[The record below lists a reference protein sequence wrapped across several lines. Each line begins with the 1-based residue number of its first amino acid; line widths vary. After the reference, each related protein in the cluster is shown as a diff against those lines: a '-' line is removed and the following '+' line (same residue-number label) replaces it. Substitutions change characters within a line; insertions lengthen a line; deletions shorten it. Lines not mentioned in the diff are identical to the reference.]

1 MAGYTR
7 QSLAQILNGEIVS
20 APPLNAEFN
29 QILSAFNN
37 STGHKHDGTAAEGP
51 PIDRIADLD
60 QNNLIF
66 VDTSA
71 NQINFYVESSAASVG
86 QISIQDGAIVPFTD
100 NDIDLGSSSFEF
112 KDLYIDGTA
121 NIDTLATSLIVA
133 EAGTAG
139 APSITTTG
147 DVDNG
152 LYFNAANQ
160 MSYTSGGVAQV
171 TFKDGSIVPVTDNDI
186 DLGASGAEFK
196 DLYIDGTANIDS
208 LVADT
213 VDINGG
219 TIDNTVI
226 GATTPAAATFTNLT
240 VSTGSTINF
249 SGATVSNGG
258 TFTTVNISG
267 GSITGITDLAIAD
280 GGTGASTASAAR
292 TNLGVALGTN
302 VQAYD
307 AGLQSIS
314 GLTTTADQMIYT
326 TSSDTYAT
334 ASLTS
339 AGRALLDDAD
349 ASAQRT
355 TLGLGTLATQN
366 ANSVAITG
374 GTISG
379 ISNLSDPG
387 TSLQYTFSTTTTDSD
402 PGSGLVRL
410 NNATQ
415 NAATEI
421 YIDDEDSDGTDVS
434 GVIGLLSGGN
444 NPSSVLGY
452 VTIRKEFAPEN
463 FITMKITTLTSAS
476 GYTKLVGT
484 VEASSGA
491 TPFSDTDNLYFSI
504 DVSGDKGDPGDL
516 SGPASSTDNAVIR
529 WDGTSGKTAQNS
541 SVTID
546 DSGNVT
552 TAGRIHS
559 TTTGFR
565 FPDNTDQTTAG
576 VIGPAS
582 STDNAVVRW
591 DGTSGGLIQDSSVV
605 IDDSGNVGIGTSS
618 PSSKLQVNGEIVT
631 NSGLPSGD
639 ISAPA
644 ASFFYDTSNDYATIT
659 SLHNAVA
666 WKPFAIRS
674 AGMIFRTSS
683 DTEAMRIDSSGN
695 VGIGTSSPGSILE
708 LASTGPVLTLN
719 DTNGV
724 VGGSQTSRISFE
736 ASGTETG
743 TIGIASGAGFMAV
756 NNKSGSLALLADS
769 NNTST
774 SSTMTFSV
782 DGTEAARINSSGN
795 VGIGT
800 TSPAYPLDVA
810 GIIRSSSTFPSL
822 YLNETDQA
830 VDEKL
835 WRISSAGKQFSIQT
849 ANDAVSAARSSYS
862 ISRGTGTAI
871 GDHVWVSGTTEA
883 MRLTSSGN
891 VGIGTTSP
899 DFPLDV
905 AGRIGILEGTNGIA
919 FHDGS
924 GSVSGAVRADSGDNL
939 IFATGSSDTERMRI
953 NSSGNVGIG
962 GTPAEKLDVIA
973 PDNSSII
980 MARVTRS
987 SKDYGIA
994 LENNGSTG
1002 DSTINAFGSGA
1013 ELIFETASTE
1023 QARFDANGLRI
1034 GTTAEVVTATG
1045 GELVSLQGTATK
1057 SPLGVKSSDVTSIHS
1072 WNTGSSAAT
1081 RYHFIGWNPAGSQ
1094 EFHLRRETDGSIR
1107 LASLVAG
1114 LQLDGN
1120 SNGISFKDSVT
1131 FEDNV
1136 VSRPILKDYAE
1147 TTVIANTG
1155 TTYTIDLENGNVFNL
1170 TLTGNCTYTFSNPPA
1185 SGSAGAFTLIQNQ
1198 DGTGSRTVTW
1208 PASVEW
1214 AGGSAPTITSTAS
1227 STDVFTFIT
1236 TDGGTT
1242 WYGFTGGQDFS

>member
-29 QILSAFNN
+29 QILAAFNN

-121 NIDTLATSLIVA
+121 NID
-133 EAGTAG
+133 
-139 APSITTTG
+139 
-147 DVDNG
+147 
-152 LYFNAANQ
+152 
-160 MSYTSGGVAQV
+160 
-171 TFKDGSIVPVTDNDI
+171 
-186 DLGASGAEFK
+186 
-196 DLYIDGTANIDS
+196 S

-213 VDINGG
+213 ADINAG

-226 GATTPAAATFTNLT
+226 GATTPAAGTFTNLT
-240 VSTGSTINF
+240 VSTGSTIDF
-249 SGATVSNGG
+249 TGATVSNGG

-280 GGTGASTASAAR
+280 GGTGASTASVAR
-292 TNLGVALGTN
+292 TNLGLAIGTN

-334 ASLTS
+334 TSLTS
-339 AGRALLDDAD
+339 AGRALLDDAN

-387 TSLQYTFSTTTTDSD
+387 SSLQYTFSTTTTDSD

-421 YIDDEDSDGTDVS
+421 YIDDEDSDGTNVS
-434 GVIGLLSGGN
+434 GVIALLSGGN

-463 FITMKITTLTSAS
+463 FITMKITTITSAT

-516 SGPASSTDNAVIR
+516 SGPGSSTDNAVVR
-529 WDGTSGKTAQNS
+529 WDGTSGTTTQNS

-576 VIGPAS
+576 VIGPGS
-582 STDNAVVRW
+582 STDESLVRW
-591 DGTSGGLIQDSSVV
+591 NGINGSLVQSSGWILSDADALTAGGTLDMDGNALTVDAVTLSGVV
-605 IDDSGNVGIGTSS
+605 SGN
-618 PSSKLQVNGEIVT
+618 
-631 NSGLPSGD
+631 
-639 ISAPA
+639 
-644 ASFFYDTSNDYATIT
+644 
-659 SLHNAVA
+659 
-666 WKPFAIRS
+666 
-674 AGMIFRTSS
+674 
-683 DTEAMRIDSSGN
+683 
-695 VGIGTSSPGSILE
+695 
-708 LASTGPVLTLN
+708 
-719 DTNGV
+719 
-724 VGGSQTSRISFE
+724 
-736 ASGTETG
+736 
-743 TIGIASGAGFMAV
+743 
-756 NNKSGSLALLADS
+756 
-769 NNTST
+769 
-774 SSTMTFSV
+774 
-782 DGTEAARINSSGN
+782 
-795 VGIGT
+795 
-800 TSPAYPLDVA
+800 
-810 GIIRSSSTFPSL
+810 
-822 YLNETDQA
+822 DQ
-830 VDEKL
+830 EM
-835 WRISSAGKQFSIQT
+835 
-849 ANDAVSAARSSYS
+849 N
-862 ISRGTGTAI
+862 
-871 GDHVWVSGTTEA
+871 
-883 MRLTSSGN
+883 
-891 VGIGTTSP
+891 
-899 DFPLDV
+899 
-905 AGRIGILEGTNGIA
+905 
-919 FHDGS
+919 
-924 GSVSGAVRADSGDNL
+924 
-939 IFATGSSDTERMRI
+939 
-953 NSSGNVGIG
+953 
-962 GTPAEKLDVIA
+962 
-973 PDNSSII
+973 
-980 MARVTRS
+980 RV
-987 SKDYGIA
+987 K
-994 LENNGSTG
+994 
-1002 DSTINAFGSGA
+1002 
-1013 ELIFETASTE
+1013 
-1023 QARFDANGLRI
+1023 
-1034 GTTAEVVTATG
+1034 
-1045 GELVSLQGTATK
+1045 
-1057 SPLGVKSSDVTSIHS
+1057 
-1072 WNTGSSAAT
+1072 
-1081 RYHFIGWNPAGSQ
+1081 
-1094 EFHLRRETDGSIR
+1094 
-1107 LASLVAG
+1107 
-1114 LQLDGN
+1114 
-1120 SNGISFKDSVT
+1120 
-1131 FEDNV
+1131 
-1136 VSRPILKDYAE
+1136 LKDYSE
-1147 TTVIANTG
+1147 TAVVANTG

-1198 DGTGSRTVTW
+1198 DGAGSRTVTW

>member
-37 STGHKHDGTAAEGP
+37 STGHKHDGTTAEGP

-121 NIDTLATSLIVA
+121 NIDTLATSLIVV

-213 VDINGG
+213 ADINAG

-226 GATTPAAATFTNLT
+226 GATTPAAGTFTNLT
-240 VSTGSTINF
+240 VSTGSTIDF
-249 SGATVSNGG
+249 TGATVSNGG
-258 TFTTVNISG
+258 TFTTVTISG

-292 TNLGVALGTN
+292 TNLGVAIGTN

-334 ASLTS
+334 TSLTS

-355 TLGLGTLATQN
+355 TLGLGTIATQN
-366 ANSVAITG
+366 ANNVTITG

-402 PGSGLVRL
+402 PGSGNVRL

-421 YIDDEDSDGTDVS
+421 YIDDEDSDGTNVS
-434 GVIGLLSGGN
+434 GVIALLAGGN

-484 VEASSGA
+484 VEASSSA

-504 DVSGDKGDPGDL
+504 DVSGDKGDPGAGDL
-516 SGPASSTDNAVIR
+516 SGPGSSTDNALVR
-529 WDGTSGKTAQNS
+529 FDGAGGSAVQNS
-541 SVTID
+541 GWILSDADALTAGGD
-546 DSGNVT
+546 LDMSGNTLTTDLVT
-552 TAGRIHS
+552 
-559 TTTGFR
+559 FR
-565 FPDNTDQTTAG
+565 GGAQSKALYLGD
-576 VIGPAS
+576 V
-582 STDNAVVRW
+582 
-591 DGTSGGLIQDSSVV
+591 SGDVV
-605 IDDSGNVGIGTSS
+605 IEADD
-618 PSSKLQVNGEIVT
+618 
-631 NSGLPSGD
+631 
-639 ISAPA
+639 
-644 ASFFYDTSNDYATIT
+644 
-659 SLHNAVA
+659 
-666 WKPFAIRS
+666 
-674 AGMIFRTSS
+674 
-683 DTEAMRIDSSGN
+683 
-695 VGIGTSSPGSILE
+695 
-708 LASTGPVLTLN
+708 
-719 DTNGV
+719 
-724 VGGSQTSRISFE
+724 
-736 ASGTETG
+736 
-743 TIGIASGAGFMAV
+743 
-756 NNKSGSLALLADS
+756 
-769 NNTST
+769 
-774 SSTMTFSV
+774 
-782 DGTEAARINSSGN
+782 
-795 VGIGT
+795 
-800 TSPAYPLDVA
+800 PLD
-810 GIIRSSSTFPSL
+810 I
-822 YLNETDQA
+822 Y
-830 VDEKL
+830 
-835 WRISSAGKQFSIQT
+835 
-849 ANDAVSAARSSYS
+849 
-862 ISRGTGTAI
+862 
-871 GDHVWVSGTTEA
+871 
-883 MRLTSSGN
+883 
-891 VGIGTTSP
+891 
-899 DFPLDV
+899 
-905 AGRIGILEGTNGIA
+905 
-919 FHDGS
+919 
-924 GSVSGAVRADSGDNL
+924 
-939 IFATGSSDTERMRI
+939 
-953 NSSGNVGIG
+953 
-962 GTPAEKLDVIA
+962 
-973 PDNSSII
+973 
-980 MARVTRS
+980 
-987 SKDYGIA
+987 
-994 LENNGSTG
+994 
-1002 DSTINAFGSGA
+1002 
-1013 ELIFETASTE
+1013 
-1023 QARFDANGLRI
+1023 
-1034 GTTAEVVTATG
+1034 
-1045 GELVSLQGTATK
+1045 
-1057 SPLGVKSSDVTSIHS
+1057 
-1072 WNTGSSAAT
+1072 
-1081 RYHFIGWNPAGSQ
+1081 
-1094 EFHLRRETDGSIR
+1094 
-1107 LASLVAG
+1107 
-1114 LQLDGN
+1114 
-1120 SNGISFKDSVT
+1120 
-1131 FEDNV
+1131 
-1136 VSRPILKDYAE
+1136 
-1147 TTVIANTG
+1147 
-1155 TTYTIDLENGNVFNL
+1155 L
-1170 TLTGNCTYTFSNPPA
+1170 TLTGDTVLKMAGGTLLDYGHQHLLHVVMGGSGGYTLDVEAVNMLLATSTLATQAVTVTATAHTLSFYGTGTITL
-1185 SGSAGAFTLIQNQ
+1185 SGAATDGPLVGTGVSDRVTLTFTPSAGTLTLTVAGSVTSAQLELGSTATGYAAVVADPAAVVQ
-1198 DGTGSRTVTW
+1198 GTAIDWASFSADPDLQYDLGI
-1208 PASVEW
+1208 SVEPN
-1214 AGGSAPTITSTAS
+1214 GRI
-1227 STDVFTFIT
+1227 VI
-1236 TDGGTT
+1236 
-1242 WYGFTGGQDFS
+1242 QDHTVETL

>member
-29 QILSAFNN
+29 QILAAFNN

-51 PIDRIADLD
+51 PIDRIADSD

-121 NIDTLATSLIVA
+121 NIDTLAASLIVV
-133 EAGTAG
+133 EAGTAS
-139 APSITTTG
+139 AASITTTG
-147 DVDNG
+147 DTDNG

-186 DLGASGAEFK
+186 DLGAVGAEFK

-213 VDINGG
+213 ADINAG
-219 TIDNTVI
+219 TIDNTII
-226 GATTPAAATFTNLT
+226 GATTPAAATVTNLT

-258 TFTTVNISG
+258 TFTTVTISG

-292 TNLGVALGTN
+292 TNLGVAIGTN

-355 TLGLGTLATQN
+355 TLGLGTIATQN
-366 ANSVAITG
+366 ANNVTITG

-421 YIDDEDSDGTDVS
+421 YIDDEDNDGTNVS
-434 GVIGLLSGGN
+434 GVIALLAGGN

-516 SGPASSTDNAVIR
+516 SGPGSSTDNAVVR
-529 WDGTSGKTAQNS
+529 WDGTSGATTQNS

-582 STDNAVVRW
+582 STDNALVRF
-591 DGTSGGLIQDSSVV
+591 DGAGGSTVQ
-605 IDDSGNVGIGTSS
+605 
-618 PSSKLQVNGEIVT
+618 
-631 NSGLPSGD
+631 NSGWILSD
-639 ISAPA
+639 A
-644 ASFFYDTSNDYATIT
+644 
-659 SLHNAVA
+659 NALTA
-666 WKPFAIRS
+666 GGEFAVE
-674 AGMIFRTSS
+674 
-683 DTEAMRIDSSGN
+683 D
-695 VGIGTSSPGSILE
+695 LE
-708 LASTGPVLTLN
+708 
-719 DTNGV
+719 
-724 VGGSQTSRISFE
+724 
-736 ASGTETG
+736 
-743 TIGIASGAGFMAV
+743 
-756 NNKSGSLALLADS
+756 
-769 NNTST
+769 
-774 SSTMTFSV
+774 
-782 DGTEAARINSSGN
+782 
-795 VGIGT
+795 
-800 TSPAYPLDVA
+800 
-810 GIIRSSSTFPSL
+810 
-822 YLNETDQA
+822 
-830 VDEKL
+830 
-835 WRISSAGKQFSIQT
+835 
-849 ANDAVSAARSSYS
+849 
-862 ISRGTGTAI
+862 
-871 GDHVWVSGTTEA
+871 
-883 MRLTSSGN
+883 
-891 VGIGTTSP
+891 
-899 DFPLDV
+899 
-905 AGRIGILEGTNGIA
+905 
-919 FHDGS
+919 
-924 GSVSGAVRADSGDNL
+924 
-939 IFATGSSDTERMRI
+939 
-953 NSSGNVGIG
+953 
-962 GTPAEKLDVIA
+962 
-973 PDNSSII
+973 
-980 MARVTRS
+980 VTRP
-987 SKDYGIA
+987 K
-994 LENNGSTG
+994 
-1002 DSTINAFGSGA
+1002 
-1013 ELIFETASTE
+1013 
-1023 QARFDANGLRI
+1023 
-1034 GTTAEVVTATG
+1034 
-1045 GELVSLQGTATK
+1045 
-1057 SPLGVKSSDVTSIHS
+1057 
-1072 WNTGSSAAT
+1072 
-1081 RYHFIGWNPAGSQ
+1081 
-1094 EFHLRRETDGSIR
+1094 
-1107 LASLVAG
+1107 
-1114 LQLDGN
+1114 
-1120 SNGISFKDSVT
+1120 
-1131 FEDNV
+1131 
-1136 VSRPILKDYAE
+1136 LKDYSE

-1155 TTYTIDLENGNVFNL
+1155 ATYTIDLENGNVFNL
-1170 TLTGNCTYTFSNPPA
+1170 TLTGDCTYTFSNPPA

>member
-121 NIDTLATSLIVA
+121 NID
-133 EAGTAG
+133 
-139 APSITTTG
+139 
-147 DVDNG
+147 
-152 LYFNAANQ
+152 
-160 MSYTSGGVAQV
+160 
-171 TFKDGSIVPVTDNDI
+171 
-186 DLGASGAEFK
+186 
-196 DLYIDGTANIDS
+196 S

-213 VDINGG
+213 ADINAG
-219 TIDNTVI
+219 TIDNTII

-258 TFTTVNISG
+258 TFTTVTISG

-292 TNLGVALGTN
+292 TNLGVAIGTN

-339 AGRALLDDAD
+339 AGRALLDDAS

-355 TLGLGTLATQN
+355 TLGLGTLATQD

-379 ISNLSDPG
+379 ISNISDPG
-387 TSLQYTFSTTTTDSD
+387 TSLPYTFSTTTTDSD
-402 PGSGLVRL
+402 PGSGIVRF

-421 YIDDEDSDGTDVS
+421 YIDDEDNSGANVS
-434 GVIGLLSGGN
+434 GVIALLAGGN

-516 SGPASSTDNAVIR
+516 SGP
-529 WDGTSGKTAQNS
+529 G
-541 SVTID
+541 
-546 DSGNVT
+546 
-552 TAGRIHS
+552 
-559 TTTGFR
+559 
-565 FPDNTDQTTAG
+565 
-576 VIGPAS
+576 S

-591 DGTSGGLIQDSSVV
+591 DGTSGSLVQSSGWILSDADALTAGGTLDMDGNALTVDEVTLSGVV
-605 IDDSGNVGIGTSS
+605 SGN
-618 PSSKLQVNGEIVT
+618 
-631 NSGLPSGD
+631 
-639 ISAPA
+639 
-644 ASFFYDTSNDYATIT
+644 
-659 SLHNAVA
+659 
-666 WKPFAIRS
+666 
-674 AGMIFRTSS
+674 
-683 DTEAMRIDSSGN
+683 
-695 VGIGTSSPGSILE
+695 
-708 LASTGPVLTLN
+708 
-719 DTNGV
+719 
-724 VGGSQTSRISFE
+724 
-736 ASGTETG
+736 
-743 TIGIASGAGFMAV
+743 
-756 NNKSGSLALLADS
+756 
-769 NNTST
+769 
-774 SSTMTFSV
+774 
-782 DGTEAARINSSGN
+782 
-795 VGIGT
+795 
-800 TSPAYPLDVA
+800 
-810 GIIRSSSTFPSL
+810 
-822 YLNETDQA
+822 DQ
-830 VDEKL
+830 EM
-835 WRISSAGKQFSIQT
+835 
-849 ANDAVSAARSSYS
+849 N
-862 ISRGTGTAI
+862 
-871 GDHVWVSGTTEA
+871 
-883 MRLTSSGN
+883 
-891 VGIGTTSP
+891 
-899 DFPLDV
+899 
-905 AGRIGILEGTNGIA
+905 
-919 FHDGS
+919 
-924 GSVSGAVRADSGDNL
+924 
-939 IFATGSSDTERMRI
+939 
-953 NSSGNVGIG
+953 
-962 GTPAEKLDVIA
+962 
-973 PDNSSII
+973 
-980 MARVTRS
+980 RV
-987 SKDYGIA
+987 K
-994 LENNGSTG
+994 
-1002 DSTINAFGSGA
+1002 
-1013 ELIFETASTE
+1013 
-1023 QARFDANGLRI
+1023 
-1034 GTTAEVVTATG
+1034 
-1045 GELVSLQGTATK
+1045 
-1057 SPLGVKSSDVTSIHS
+1057 
-1072 WNTGSSAAT
+1072 
-1081 RYHFIGWNPAGSQ
+1081 
-1094 EFHLRRETDGSIR
+1094 
-1107 LASLVAG
+1107 
-1114 LQLDGN
+1114 
-1120 SNGISFKDSVT
+1120 
-1131 FEDNV
+1131 
-1136 VSRPILKDYAE
+1136 LKDYSE

-1155 TTYTIDLENGNVFNL
+1155 ATYTIDLESGNVFNL
-1170 TLTGNCTYTFSNPPA
+1170 TLTGDCTYTFSNPPA

-1214 AGGSAPTITSTAS
+1214 AVGSAPTITSTAS

>member
-29 QILSAFNN
+29 QILAAFNN

-121 NIDTLATSLIVA
+121 NID
-133 EAGTAG
+133 
-139 APSITTTG
+139 
-147 DVDNG
+147 
-152 LYFNAANQ
+152 
-160 MSYTSGGVAQV
+160 
-171 TFKDGSIVPVTDNDI
+171 
-186 DLGASGAEFK
+186 
-196 DLYIDGTANIDS
+196 S

-213 VDINGG
+213 ADINAG
-219 TIDNTVI
+219 TIDNTII

-258 TFTTVNISG
+258 TFTTVTISG

-292 TNLGVALGTN
+292 TNLGVAIGTN

-334 ASLTS
+334 TSLTS
-339 AGRALLDDAD
+339 AGRALLDDAS

-355 TLGLGTLATQN
+355 TLGLGTLATQD

-387 TSLQYTFSTTTTDSD
+387 TSLPYTFSTTTTDSD

-421 YIDDEDSDGTDVS
+421 YIDDEDNDGTNVS
-434 GVIGLLSGGN
+434 GVIALLAGGN

-516 SGPASSTDNAVIR
+516 SGPGSSTDNAIVR
-529 WDGTSGKTAQNS
+529 FNGTGGSTVQNS
-541 SVTID
+541 AVIID
-546 DSGNVT
+546 DSNNITGVAAITATGLASLADITLTAANPEILGGDTDGITYLSGGASTALGSSIRLHGNTHASLADDFMVYGSGTLQAHYDDSASTWDFQANAVT
-552 TAGRIHS
+552 TSGAISGAAGNFSGSSRVGASGIS
-559 TTTGFR
+559 SSPQLAVRRTSG
-565 FPDNTDQTTAG
+565 TTAPLLD
-576 VIGPAS
+576 VEAAIGS
-582 STDNAVVRW
+582 FT
-591 DGTSGGLIQDSSVV
+591 GTSVQASNTLG
-605 IDDSGNVGIGTSS
+605 
-618 PSSKLQVNGEIVT
+618 
-631 NSGLPSGD
+631 
-639 ISAPA
+639 A
-644 ASFFYDTSNDYATIT
+644 AATFD
-659 SLHNAVA
+659 L
-666 WKPFAIRS
+666 
-674 AGMIFRTSS
+674 FR
-683 DTEAMRIDSSGN
+683 
-695 VGIGTSSPGSILE
+695 
-708 LASTGPVLTLN
+708 
-719 DTNGV
+719 GV
-724 VGGSQTSRISFE
+724 VDSDGDGGGPT
-736 ASGTETG
+736 T
-743 TIGIASGAGFMAV
+743 V
-756 NNKSGSLALLADS
+756 
-769 NNTST
+769 
-774 SSTMTFSV
+774 FSV
-782 DGTEAARINSSGN
+782 DGTGAI
-795 VGIGT
+795 T
-800 TSPAYPLDVA
+800 A
-810 GIIRSSSTFPSL
+810 GGADFAN
-822 YLNETDQA
+822 NEVTQA
-830 VDEKL
+830 
-835 WRISSAGKQFSIQT
+835 T
-849 ANDAVSAARSSYS
+849 
-862 ISRGTGTAI
+862 
-871 GDHVWVSGTTEA
+871 
-883 MRLTSSGN
+883 
-891 VGIGTTSP
+891 
-899 DFPLDV
+899 
-905 AGRIGILEGTNGIA
+905 
-919 FHDGS
+919 
-924 GSVSGAVRADSGDNL
+924 
-939 IFATGSSDTERMRI
+939 
-953 NSSGNVGIG
+953 
-962 GTPAEKLDVIA
+962 
-973 PDNSSII
+973 
-980 MARVTRS
+980 
-987 SKDYGIA
+987 
-994 LENNGSTG
+994 
-1002 DSTINAFGSGA
+1002 
-1013 ELIFETASTE
+1013 
-1023 QARFDANGLRI
+1023 
-1034 GTTAEVVTATG
+1034 
-1045 GELVSLQGTATK
+1045 
-1057 SPLGVKSSDVTSIHS
+1057 
-1072 WNTGSSAAT
+1072 
-1081 RYHFIGWNPAGSQ
+1081 
-1094 EFHLRRETDGSIR
+1094 
-1107 LASLVAG
+1107 
-1114 LQLDGN
+1114 
-1120 SNGISFKDSVT
+1120 
-1131 FEDNV
+1131 
-1136 VSRPILKDYAE
+1136 LKDYAE
-1147 TTVIANTG
+1147 TTVIADTG
-1155 TTYTIDLENGNVFNL
+1155 ATYTIDLENGNVFNL
-1170 TLTGNCTYTFSNPPA
+1170 TLTGDCTYTFSNPPA

-1214 AGGSAPTITSTAS
+1214 AEGSAPTITSTAS

>member
-37 STGHKHDGTAAEGP
+37 STGHKHDGTTAEGP

-71 NQINFYVESSAASVG
+71 NQINFYIESSADAVG

-100 NDIDLGSSSFEF
+100 NDIDLGSSSF
-112 KDLYIDGTA
+112 
-121 NIDTLATSLIVA
+121 
-133 EAGTAG
+133 
-139 APSITTTG
+139 
-147 DVDNG
+147 
-152 LYFNAANQ
+152 
-160 MSYTSGGVAQV
+160 
-171 TFKDGSIVPVTDNDI
+171 
-186 DLGASGAEFK
+186 EFK

-258 TFTTVNISG
+258 TFTTVTISG
-267 GSITGITDLAIAD
+267 GTITGITDLAIAD

-292 TNLGVALGTN
+292 TNLGVAIGTD

-339 AGRALLDDAD
+339 AGRALLDDAS

-355 TLGLGTLATQN
+355 TLGLGTLATQD

-379 ISNLSDPG
+379 ISNISDPG
-387 TSLQYTFSTTTTDSD
+387 TSLPYTFSTTTTDSD
-402 PGSGLVRL
+402 PGSGIVRF

-434 GVIGLLSGGN
+434 GVIGLLAGGN

-504 DVSGDKGDPGDL
+504 DVSGDKGDPGDI
-516 SGPASSTDNAVIR
+516 SGPGSSTDNAVVR
-529 WDGTSGKTAQNS
+529 WDGTSGAVTQNSSVTIDDSGNVTTAGRIHSTTTGFRFPDNTDQTTAGVIGPGSSTDNAVVRWDGTSGTTTQNS

-582 STDNAVVRW
+582 STDNALVRF
-591 DGTSGGLIQDSSVV
+591 DGAGGSAVQNSGWILSDANALTAGGDLDMNGNGLTVDAVTVQGAISGGDQEYSR
-605 IDDSGNVGIGTSS
+605 
-618 PSSKLQVNGEIVT
+618 PKFK
-631 NSGLPSGD
+631 D
-639 ISAPA
+639 IS
-644 ASFFYDTSNDYATIT
+644 
-659 SLHNAVA
+659 
-666 WKPFAIRS
+666 
-674 AGMIFRTSS
+674 
-683 DTEAMRIDSSGN
+683 E
-695 VGIGTSSPGSILE
+695 
-708 LASTGPVLTLN
+708 
-719 DTNGV
+719 
-724 VGGSQTSRISFE
+724 
-736 ASGTETG
+736 
-743 TIGIASGAGFMAV
+743 
-756 NNKSGSLALLADS
+756 
-769 NNTST
+769 
-774 SSTMTFSV
+774 
-782 DGTEAARINSSGN
+782 
-795 VGIGT
+795 
-800 TSPAYPLDVA
+800 
-810 GIIRSSSTFPSL
+810 
-822 YLNETDQA
+822 
-830 VDEKL
+830 
-835 WRISSAGKQFSIQT
+835 
-849 ANDAVSAARSSYS
+849 
-862 ISRGTGTAI
+862 
-871 GDHVWVSGTTEA
+871 
-883 MRLTSSGN
+883 
-891 VGIGTTSP
+891 
-899 DFPLDV
+899 
-905 AGRIGILEGTNGIA
+905 
-919 FHDGS
+919 
-924 GSVSGAVRADSGDNL
+924 VR
-939 IFATGSSDTERMRI
+939 
-953 NSSGNVGIG
+953 V
-962 GTPAEKLDVIA
+962 
-973 PDNSSII
+973 
-980 MARVTRS
+980 
-987 SKDYGIA
+987 
-994 LENNGSTG
+994 
-1002 DSTINAFGSGA
+1002 
-1013 ELIFETASTE
+1013 
-1023 QARFDANGLRI
+1023 Q
-1034 GTTAEVVTATG
+1034 
-1045 GELVSLQGTATK
+1045 
-1057 SPLGVKSSDVTSIHS
+1057 
-1072 WNTGSSAAT
+1072 
-1081 RYHFIGWNPAGSQ
+1081 
-1094 EFHLRRETDGSIR
+1094 
-1107 LASLVAG
+1107 
-1114 LQLDGN
+1114 
-1120 SNGISFKDSVT
+1120 
-1131 FEDNV
+1131 
-1136 VSRPILKDYAE
+1136 
-1147 TTVIANTG
+1147 ANTG
-1155 TTYTIDLENGNVFNL
+1155 AAYEIDLEAANVFEL
-1170 TLTGNCTYTFSNPPA
+1170 TLTDDCTFTFSNPPA
-1185 SGSAGAFTLIQNQ
+1185 SGTAGSFMAVLKQ
-1198 DGTGSRTVTW
+1198 DGTGSRTATW
-1208 PASVEW
+1208 PSSVYW
-1214 AGGSAPTITSTAS
+1214 PDGSAPTLTTTA
-1227 STDVFTFIT
+1227 T
-1236 TDGGTT
+1236 TGVDIFAFMTVDGGTT
-1242 WYGFTGGQDFS
+1242 WWGVISGQDFS

>member
-121 NIDTLATSLIVA
+121 NID
-133 EAGTAG
+133 
-139 APSITTTG
+139 
-147 DVDNG
+147 
-152 LYFNAANQ
+152 
-160 MSYTSGGVAQV
+160 
-171 TFKDGSIVPVTDNDI
+171 
-186 DLGASGAEFK
+186 
-196 DLYIDGTANIDS
+196 S

-213 VDINGG
+213 ADINAG
-219 TIDNTVI
+219 TIDNTII

-258 TFTTVNISG
+258 TFTTVTISG

-280 GGTGASTASAAR
+280 GGTGASTASVAR
-292 TNLGVALGTN
+292 TNLGLAIGTN

-379 ISNLSDPG
+379 ISNISDPG
-387 TSLQYTFSTTTTDSD
+387 TSLPYTFSTTTTDSD
-402 PGSGLVRL
+402 PGSGIVRF

-421 YIDDEDSDGTDVS
+421 YIDDEDNDGTNVS
-434 GVIGLLSGGN
+434 GVIALLAGGN

-516 SGPASSTDNAVIR
+516 SGPGSSTDNAVVR
-529 WDGTSGKTAQNS
+529 WDGTSGATTQNS

-582 STDNAVVRW
+582 STDNALVRF
-591 DGTSGGLIQDSSVV
+591 DGAGGSTVQ
-605 IDDSGNVGIGTSS
+605 
-618 PSSKLQVNGEIVT
+618 
-631 NSGLPSGD
+631 NSGWILSDANALTAGGDFDMSGYD
-639 ISAPA
+639 LTVDFSTIEA
-644 ASFFYDTSNDYATIT
+644 AGEHAEENDA
-659 SLHNAVA
+659 NA
-666 WKPFAIRS
+666 
-674 AGMIFRTSS
+674 
-683 DTEAMRIDSSGN
+683 
-695 VGIGTSSPGSILE
+695 
-708 LASTGPVLTLN
+708 
-719 DTNGV
+719 
-724 VGGSQTSRISFE
+724 
-736 ASGTETG
+736 TG
-743 TIGIASGAGFMAV
+743 TITIQPTDPTVLRRTLTGDV
-756 NNKSGSLALLADS
+756 TLH
-769 NNTST
+769 
-774 SSTMTFSV
+774 
-782 DGTEAARINSSGN
+782 
-795 VGIGT
+795 
-800 TSPAYPLDVA
+800 VA
-810 GIIRSSSTFPSL
+810 GAPTPGKGWSTELRTTQDATGGRDLTILPANL
-822 YLNETDQA
+822 LVN
-830 VDEKL
+830 
-835 WRISSAGKQFSIQT
+835 T
-849 ANDAVSAARSSYS
+849 ATLSTQSVTVTADAHTLSFY
-862 ISRGTGTAI
+862 GTGTVTLSGVSTAGPLVGTGA
-871 GDHVWVSGTTEA
+871 GDRVTLTFTPTGGSLTLTVSGT
-883 MRLTSSGN
+883 
-891 VGIGTTSP
+891 
-899 DFPLDV
+899 
-905 AGRIGILEGTNGIA
+905 
-919 FHDGS
+919 
-924 GSVSGAVRADSGDNL
+924 VS
-939 IFATGSSDTERMRI
+939 
-953 NSSGNVGIG
+953 
-962 GTPAEKLDVIA
+962 
-973 PDNSSII
+973 
-980 MARVTRS
+980 
-987 SKDYGIA
+987 
-994 LENNGSTG
+994 
-1002 DSTINAFGSGA
+1002 
-1013 ELIFETASTE
+1013 TA
-1023 QARFDANGLRI
+1023 Q
-1034 GTTAEVVTATG
+1034 
-1045 GELVSLQGTATK
+1045 LVL
-1057 SPLGVKSSDVTSIHS
+1057 
-1072 WNTGSSAAT
+1072 
-1081 RYHFIGWNPAGSQ
+1081 
-1094 EFHLRRETDGSIR
+1094 
-1107 LASLVAG
+1107 
-1114 LQLDGN
+1114 
-1120 SNGISFKDSVT
+1120 
-1131 FEDNV
+1131 
-1136 VSRPILKDYAE
+1136 
-1147 TTVIANTG
+1147 
-1155 TTYTIDLENGNVFNL
+1155 
-1170 TLTGNCTYTFSNPPA
+1170 
-1185 SGSAGAFTLIQNQ
+1185 
-1198 DGTGSRTVTW
+1198 
-1208 PASVEW
+1208 
-1214 AGGSAPTITSTAS
+1214 GSAPLGYIAVGATRAAS
-1227 STDVFTFIT
+1227 VVWR
-1236 TDGGTT
+1236 GGTAAEID
-1242 WYGFTGGQDFS
+1242 YAAQAAAVESRIIIGVGSDGEILIDDVSLEA

>member
-29 QILSAFNN
+29 QILAAFNN

-51 PIDRIADLD
+51 PIDRIADSD

-121 NIDTLATSLIVA
+121 NID
-133 EAGTAG
+133 
-139 APSITTTG
+139 
-147 DVDNG
+147 
-152 LYFNAANQ
+152 
-160 MSYTSGGVAQV
+160 
-171 TFKDGSIVPVTDNDI
+171 
-186 DLGASGAEFK
+186 
-196 DLYIDGTANIDS
+196 S

-213 VDINGG
+213 ADINAG

-258 TFTTVNISG
+258 TFTTVTISG
-267 GSITGITDLAIAD
+267 GTITGITDLAIAD
-280 GGTGASTASAAR
+280 GGTGASTASVAR
-292 TNLGVALGTN
+292 TNLGVAIGTN

-334 ASLTS
+334 TSLTS

-355 TLGLGTLATQN
+355 TLGLGTIATQN
-366 ANSVAITG
+366 ANNVTITG

-387 TSLQYTFSTTTTDSD
+387 TSLPYTFSTTTTDSD
-402 PGSGLVRL
+402 PGSGIVRL

-421 YIDDEDSDGTDVS
+421 YIDDEDNDGTNVS
-434 GVIGLLSGGN
+434 GVIALLAGGN

-516 SGPASSTDNAVIR
+516 L
-529 WDGTSGKTAQNS
+529 
-541 SVTID
+541 
-546 DSGNVT
+546 
-552 TAGRIHS
+552 
-559 TTTGFR
+559 
-565 FPDNTDQTTAG
+565 
-576 VIGPAS
+576 GPAS

-591 DGTSGGLIQDSSVV
+591 DGTSGSLVQNSSVV
-605 IDDSGNVGIGTSS
+605 IDDSGNVGIGT
-618 PSSKLQVNGEIVT
+618 T
-631 NSGLPSGD
+631 
-639 ISAPA
+639 
-644 ASFFYDTSNDYATIT
+644 
-659 SLHNAVA
+659 
-666 WKPFAIRS
+666 
-674 AGMIFRTSS
+674 
-683 DTEAMRIDSSGN
+683 
-695 VGIGTSSPGSILE
+695 SPGSILE

-774 SSTMTFSV
+774 SSAMTFSV
-782 DGTEAARINSSGN
+782 DGSEAARFNSSGN
-795 VGIGT
+795 FGIGT
-800 TSPAYPLDVA
+800 STPSALLDVD
-810 GIIRSSSTFPSL
+810 GTTRL
-822 YLNETDQA
+822 
-830 VDEKL
+830 
-835 WRISSAGKQFSIQT
+835 GG
-849 ANDAVSAARSSYS
+849 AVS
-862 ISRGTGTAI
+862 
-871 GDHVWVSGTTEA
+871 VE
-883 MRLTSSGN
+883 
-891 VGIGTTSP
+891 
-899 DFPLDV
+899 
-905 AGRIGILEGTNGIA
+905 
-919 FHDGS
+919 
-924 GSVSGAVRADSGDNL
+924 DN
-939 IFATGSSDTERMRI
+939 E
-953 NSSGNVGIG
+953 
-962 GTPAEKLDVIA
+962 
-973 PDNSSII
+973 
-980 MARVTRS
+980 VTRP
-987 SKDYGIA
+987 K
-994 LENNGSTG
+994 
-1002 DSTINAFGSGA
+1002 
-1013 ELIFETASTE
+1013 
-1023 QARFDANGLRI
+1023 
-1034 GTTAEVVTATG
+1034 
-1045 GELVSLQGTATK
+1045 
-1057 SPLGVKSSDVTSIHS
+1057 
-1072 WNTGSSAAT
+1072 
-1081 RYHFIGWNPAGSQ
+1081 
-1094 EFHLRRETDGSIR
+1094 
-1107 LASLVAG
+1107 
-1114 LQLDGN
+1114 
-1120 SNGISFKDSVT
+1120 
-1131 FEDNV
+1131 
-1136 VSRPILKDYAE
+1136 LKDYSE

-1155 TTYTIDLENGNVFNL
+1155 ATYTIDLENGNVFNL
-1170 TLTGNCTYTFSNPPA
+1170 TLTGDCTYTFSNPPA

-1242 WYGFTGGQDFS
+1242 WYGFTAGQEFS

>member
-29 QILSAFNN
+29 QILAAFNN

-71 NQINFYVESSAASVG
+71 NQINFYIESSADAVG

-258 TFTTVNISG
+258 TFTTVTISG
-267 GSITGITDLAIAD
+267 GTITGITDLAIAD
-280 GGTGASTASAAR
+280 GGTGASTASVAR
-292 TNLGVALGTN
+292 TNLGLAIGTN

-434 GVIGLLSGGN
+434 GVIGLLAGGN

-491 TPFSDTDNLYFSI
+491 SPFSDTDNLYFSI
-504 DVSGDKGDPGDL
+504 DVSGDKGDPGDI
-516 SGPASSTDNAVIR
+516 SGP
-529 WDGTSGKTAQNS
+529 G
-541 SVTID
+541 
-546 DSGNVT
+546 
-552 TAGRIHS
+552 
-559 TTTGFR
+559 
-565 FPDNTDQTTAG
+565 
-576 VIGPAS
+576 S

-605 IDDSGNVGIGTSS
+605 IDDSGNVGIGT
-618 PSSKLQVNGEIVT
+618 T
-631 NSGLPSGD
+631 
-639 ISAPA
+639 
-644 ASFFYDTSNDYATIT
+644 
-659 SLHNAVA
+659 
-666 WKPFAIRS
+666 
-674 AGMIFRTSS
+674 
-683 DTEAMRIDSSGN
+683 
-695 VGIGTSSPGSILE
+695 SPGSILE

-769 NNTST
+769 NNTSA

-782 DGTEAARINSSGN
+782 DGSEAARIDSSGRFLLGTTSGSNLLTVAGTASISGALTASGGGALTGTWSDLGTVTTIDINGGTIDGVVIGGASAAAATVTTLSAGGAAVSPGVITAIGAAGEVAAGNTTGSLATFSNAGNAAISLHGAATSSATVYFGTTGADGNTIGRLVYDFSANAMAFFTGNTERARIDSSGRFLLGTTSGSNLLTVAGTASISGALTASGGGSLTGTWSDLGTVTTMDLNGGTADN
-795 VGIGT
+795 VVIGGAVAAAGTFTTISVGGAAVSPGVITAIGAAGEVAAGNTTGSLATFSNAGAAAISLHGAAANSATVYFGTTGADGNTIGRLVYDFSANAMAFFTGNNERARFVGTDFLIGT
-800 TSPAYPLDVA
+800 TTAGASKLVVA
-810 GIIRSSSTFPSL
+810 
-822 YLNETDQA
+822 D
-830 VDEKL
+830 D
-835 WRISSAGKQFSIQT
+835 SIQINT
-849 ANDAVSAARSSYS
+849 AKTPASAA
-862 ISRGTGTAI
+862 A
-871 GDHVWVSGTTEA
+871 
-883 MRLTSSGN
+883 
-891 VGIGTTSP
+891 
-899 DFPLDV
+899 
-905 AGRIGILEGTNGIA
+905 
-919 FHDGS
+919 
-924 GSVSGAVRADSGDNL
+924 
-939 IFATGSSDTERMRI
+939 
-953 NSSGNVGIG
+953 
-962 GTPAEKLDVIA
+962 
-973 PDNSSII
+973 
-980 MARVTRS
+980 
-987 SKDYGIA
+987 
-994 LENNGSTG
+994 
-1002 DSTINAFGSGA
+1002 
-1013 ELIFETASTE
+1013 
-1023 QARFDANGLRI
+1023 
-1034 GTTAEVVTATG
+1034 
-1045 GELVSLQGTATK
+1045 
-1057 SPLGVKSSDVTSIHS
+1057 
-1072 WNTGSSAAT
+1072 
-1081 RYHFIGWNPAGSQ
+1081 
-1094 EFHLRRETDGSIR
+1094 
-1107 LASLVAG
+1107 
-1114 LQLDGN
+1114 
-1120 SNGISFKDSVT
+1120 
-1131 FEDNV
+1131 
-1136 VSRPILKDYAE
+1136 
-1147 TTVIANTG
+1147 TG
-1155 TTYTIDLENGNVFNL
+1155 TTGEFAWDASYFYI
-1170 TLTGNCTYTFSNPPA
+1170 CTATN
-1185 SGSAGAFTLIQNQ
+1185 
-1198 DGTGSRTVTW
+1198 TW
-1208 PASVEW
+1208 RRVAH
-1214 AGGSAPTITSTAS
+1214 A
-1227 STDVFTFIT
+1227 
-1236 TDGGTT
+1236 T
-1242 WYGFTGGQDFS
+1242 W

>member
-29 QILSAFNN
+29 QILAAFNN

-51 PIDRIADLD
+51 PIDRIADSD

-121 NIDTLATSLIVA
+121 NIDTLAASLIVV
-133 EAGTAG
+133 EAGTAS
-139 APSITTTG
+139 AASITTTG
-147 DVDNG
+147 DTDNG

-258 TFTTVNISG
+258 TFTTVTISG
-267 GSITGITDLAIAD
+267 GTITGITDLAIAD
-280 GGTGASTASAAR
+280 GGTGASTASVAR
-292 TNLGVALGTN
+292 TNLGLAIGTN

-339 AGRALLDDAD
+339 AGRALLDDAS

-355 TLGLGTLATQN
+355 TLGLGTLATQD

-379 ISNLSDPG
+379 ISNISDPG
-387 TSLQYTFSTTTTDSD
+387 TSLPYTFSTTTTDSD
-402 PGSGLVRL
+402 PGSGIVRF

-421 YIDDEDSDGTDVS
+421 YIDDEDNSGANVS
-434 GVIGLLSGGN
+434 GVIALLAGGN

-463 FITMKITTLTSAS
+463 FVTMKITSITSAS

-504 DVSGDKGDPGDL
+504 DVSGDKGDPGDI
-516 SGPASSTDNAVIR
+516 SGPGSSTDNAVVR
-529 WDGTSGKTAQNS
+529 WDGTSGTTTQNS

-582 STDNAVVRW
+582 STDNALVRF
-591 DGTSGGLIQDSSVV
+591 DGAGGSTVQ
-605 IDDSGNVGIGTSS
+605 
-618 PSSKLQVNGEIVT
+618 
-631 NSGLPSGD
+631 NSGWILSDANALTAGGTLD
-639 ISAPA
+639 MDGNDLTVDFTTVEA
-644 ASFFYDTSNDYATIT
+644 AGEHAEENDA
-659 SLHNAVA
+659 NA
-666 WKPFAIRS
+666 
-674 AGMIFRTSS
+674 
-683 DTEAMRIDSSGN
+683 
-695 VGIGTSSPGSILE
+695 
-708 LASTGPVLTLN
+708 
-719 DTNGV
+719 
-724 VGGSQTSRISFE
+724 
-736 ASGTETG
+736 TG
-743 TIGIASGAGFMAV
+743 TVTIQA
-756 NNKSGSLALLADS
+756 
-769 NNTST
+769 
-774 SSTMTFSV
+774 
-782 DGTEAARINSSGN
+782 
-795 VGIGT
+795 
-800 TSPAYPLDVA
+800 
-810 GIIRSSSTFPSL
+810 
-822 YLNETDQA
+822 TDPT
-830 VDEKL
+830 V
-835 WRISSAGKQFSIQT
+835 
-849 ANDAVSAARSSYS
+849 
-862 ISRGTGTAI
+862 
-871 GDHVWVSGTTEA
+871 
-883 MRLTSSGN
+883 
-891 VGIGTTSP
+891 
-899 DFPLDV
+899 
-905 AGRIGILEGTNGIA
+905 
-919 FHDGS
+919 
-924 GSVSGAVRADSGDNL
+924 
-939 IFATGSSDTERMRI
+939 
-953 NSSGNVGIG
+953 
-962 GTPAEKLDVIA
+962 
-973 PDNSSII
+973 
-980 MARVTRS
+980 
-987 SKDYGIA
+987 
-994 LENNGSTG
+994 
-1002 DSTINAFGSGA
+1002 
-1013 ELIFETASTE
+1013 
-1023 QARFDANGLRI
+1023 
-1034 GTTAEVVTATG
+1034 
-1045 GELVSLQGTATK
+1045 
-1057 SPLGVKSSDVTSIHS
+1057 
-1072 WNTGSSAAT
+1072 
-1081 RYHFIGWNPAGSQ
+1081 
-1094 EFHLRRETDGSIR
+1094 LRR
-1107 LASLVAG
+1107 
-1114 LQLDGN
+1114 
-1120 SNGISFKDSVT
+1120 
-1131 FEDNV
+1131 
-1136 VSRPILKDYAE
+1136 
-1147 TTVIANTG
+1147 
-1155 TTYTIDLENGNVFNL
+1155 
-1170 TLTGNCTYTFSNPPA
+1170 TLTGDVTLHVAGAPTPGKGWSTELRTTQDGTGGRDLTILPANLLIYSEQFDNAAWTKGNATISADAVAAPDGRMTADKLVEDGTFSEKGVLQSYTSSSGTYTFSAFFKAAERTQCRLAMSDNA
-1185 SGSAGAFTLIQNQ
+1185 TAAILGFFDLSAATIVA
-1198 DGTGSRTVTW
+1198 TG
-1208 PASVEW
+1208 
-1214 AGGSAPTITSTAS
+1214 GGSW
-1227 STDVFTFIT
+1227 TDVSGTIVSVGSGWYRAT
-1236 TDGGTT
+1236 LTGTQGAGTSISLLVNLASGGTT
-1242 WYGFTGGQDFS
+1242 AYAGDSASGLHIWGAQLVSGSSPLGYIGVGATRAASVVWRSGAANAIDYTAQAAATESRIILGIGSDGEIMVDNVSVEA

>member
-37 STGHKHDGTAAEGP
+37 STGHKHDGTTAEGP

-121 NIDTLATSLIVA
+121 NIDTLAASLIVV
-133 EAGTAG
+133 EAGTAS
-139 APSITTTG
+139 AASITTTG
-147 DVDNG
+147 DTDNG

-186 DLGASGAEFK
+186 DLGAVGAEFK

-213 VDINGG
+213 ADINAG

-226 GATTPAAATFTNLT
+226 GATTPAAGTFTNLT
-240 VSTGSTINF
+240 VSTGSTIDF
-249 SGATVSNGG
+249 TGATVSNGG

-280 GGTGASTASAAR
+280 GGTGASTASVAR
-292 TNLGVALGTN
+292 TNLGLAIGTN

-334 ASLTS
+334 TSLTS

-355 TLGLGTLATQN
+355 TLGLGTIATQN
-366 ANSVAITG
+366 ANNVTITG

-402 PGSGLVRL
+402 PGSGNVRL

-421 YIDDEDSDGTDVS
+421 YIDDEDSDGTNVS
-434 GVIGLLSGGN
+434 GVIALLAGGN

-516 SGPASSTDNAVIR
+516 SGPGSSTDNALVR
-529 WDGTSGKTAQNS
+529 FDGAGGNAVQNS
-541 SVTID
+541 GWILSDADALTAGGTLDMDGNALTVDEVTLSGVV
-546 DSGNVT
+546 SGN
-552 TAGRIHS
+552 
-559 TTTGFR
+559 
-565 FPDNTDQTTAG
+565 DQEM
-576 VIGPAS
+576 
-582 STDNAVVRW
+582 N
-591 DGTSGGLIQDSSVV
+591 
-605 IDDSGNVGIGTSS
+605 
-618 PSSKLQVNGEIVT
+618 
-631 NSGLPSGD
+631 
-639 ISAPA
+639 
-644 ASFFYDTSNDYATIT
+644 
-659 SLHNAVA
+659 
-666 WKPFAIRS
+666 
-674 AGMIFRTSS
+674 
-683 DTEAMRIDSSGN
+683 
-695 VGIGTSSPGSILE
+695 
-708 LASTGPVLTLN
+708 
-719 DTNGV
+719 
-724 VGGSQTSRISFE
+724 
-736 ASGTETG
+736 
-743 TIGIASGAGFMAV
+743 
-756 NNKSGSLALLADS
+756 
-769 NNTST
+769 
-774 SSTMTFSV
+774 
-782 DGTEAARINSSGN
+782 
-795 VGIGT
+795 
-800 TSPAYPLDVA
+800 
-810 GIIRSSSTFPSL
+810 
-822 YLNETDQA
+822 
-830 VDEKL
+830 
-835 WRISSAGKQFSIQT
+835 
-849 ANDAVSAARSSYS
+849 
-862 ISRGTGTAI
+862 
-871 GDHVWVSGTTEA
+871 
-883 MRLTSSGN
+883 
-891 VGIGTTSP
+891 
-899 DFPLDV
+899 
-905 AGRIGILEGTNGIA
+905 
-919 FHDGS
+919 
-924 GSVSGAVRADSGDNL
+924 
-939 IFATGSSDTERMRI
+939 
-953 NSSGNVGIG
+953 
-962 GTPAEKLDVIA
+962 
-973 PDNSSII
+973 
-980 MARVTRS
+980 RV
-987 SKDYGIA
+987 K
-994 LENNGSTG
+994 
-1002 DSTINAFGSGA
+1002 
-1013 ELIFETASTE
+1013 
-1023 QARFDANGLRI
+1023 
-1034 GTTAEVVTATG
+1034 
-1045 GELVSLQGTATK
+1045 
-1057 SPLGVKSSDVTSIHS
+1057 
-1072 WNTGSSAAT
+1072 
-1081 RYHFIGWNPAGSQ
+1081 
-1094 EFHLRRETDGSIR
+1094 
-1107 LASLVAG
+1107 
-1114 LQLDGN
+1114 
-1120 SNGISFKDSVT
+1120 
-1131 FEDNV
+1131 
-1136 VSRPILKDYAE
+1136 LKDYSE

-1155 TTYTIDLENGNVFNL
+1155 ATYTIDLESGNVFNL
-1170 TLTGNCTYTFSNPPA
+1170 TLTDNCTYTFSNPPA

-1214 AGGSAPTITSTAS
+1214 ADGSAPTITSTAS

>member
-37 STGHKHDGTAAEGP
+37 STGHKHDGTTAEGP

-121 NIDTLATSLIVA
+121 NID
-133 EAGTAG
+133 
-139 APSITTTG
+139 
-147 DVDNG
+147 
-152 LYFNAANQ
+152 
-160 MSYTSGGVAQV
+160 
-171 TFKDGSIVPVTDNDI
+171 
-186 DLGASGAEFK
+186 
-196 DLYIDGTANIDS
+196 S

-213 VDINGG
+213 ADINAG
-219 TIDNTVI
+219 TIDNTII
-226 GATTPAAATFTNLT
+226 GATTPAAATVTNLT

-258 TFTTVNISG
+258 TFTTVTISG

-280 GGTGASTASAAR
+280 GGTGASTASVAR
-292 TNLGVALGTN
+292 TNLGLAIGTN

-334 ASLTS
+334 TSLTS
-339 AGRALLDDAD
+339 AGRALLDDAS

-379 ISNLSDPG
+379 ISNISDPG
-387 TSLQYTFSTTTTDSD
+387 TSLPYTFSTTTTDSD
-402 PGSGLVRL
+402 PGSGIVRL

-421 YIDDEDSDGTDVS
+421 YIDDEDNDGTNVS
-434 GVIGLLSGGN
+434 GVIALLAGGN

-516 SGPASSTDNAVIR
+516 SGP
-529 WDGTSGKTAQNS
+529 G
-541 SVTID
+541 
-546 DSGNVT
+546 
-552 TAGRIHS
+552 
-559 TTTGFR
+559 
-565 FPDNTDQTTAG
+565 
-576 VIGPAS
+576 S

-591 DGTSGGLIQDSSVV
+591 DGTSGSLVQSSGWILSDADALTAGGTLDMDGNALTVDAVALSGVV
-605 IDDSGNVGIGTSS
+605 SGN
-618 PSSKLQVNGEIVT
+618 
-631 NSGLPSGD
+631 
-639 ISAPA
+639 
-644 ASFFYDTSNDYATIT
+644 
-659 SLHNAVA
+659 
-666 WKPFAIRS
+666 
-674 AGMIFRTSS
+674 
-683 DTEAMRIDSSGN
+683 
-695 VGIGTSSPGSILE
+695 
-708 LASTGPVLTLN
+708 
-719 DTNGV
+719 
-724 VGGSQTSRISFE
+724 
-736 ASGTETG
+736 
-743 TIGIASGAGFMAV
+743 
-756 NNKSGSLALLADS
+756 
-769 NNTST
+769 
-774 SSTMTFSV
+774 
-782 DGTEAARINSSGN
+782 
-795 VGIGT
+795 
-800 TSPAYPLDVA
+800 
-810 GIIRSSSTFPSL
+810 
-822 YLNETDQA
+822 DQ
-830 VDEKL
+830 EM
-835 WRISSAGKQFSIQT
+835 
-849 ANDAVSAARSSYS
+849 N
-862 ISRGTGTAI
+862 
-871 GDHVWVSGTTEA
+871 
-883 MRLTSSGN
+883 
-891 VGIGTTSP
+891 
-899 DFPLDV
+899 
-905 AGRIGILEGTNGIA
+905 
-919 FHDGS
+919 
-924 GSVSGAVRADSGDNL
+924 
-939 IFATGSSDTERMRI
+939 
-953 NSSGNVGIG
+953 
-962 GTPAEKLDVIA
+962 
-973 PDNSSII
+973 
-980 MARVTRS
+980 RV
-987 SKDYGIA
+987 K
-994 LENNGSTG
+994 
-1002 DSTINAFGSGA
+1002 
-1013 ELIFETASTE
+1013 
-1023 QARFDANGLRI
+1023 
-1034 GTTAEVVTATG
+1034 
-1045 GELVSLQGTATK
+1045 
-1057 SPLGVKSSDVTSIHS
+1057 
-1072 WNTGSSAAT
+1072 
-1081 RYHFIGWNPAGSQ
+1081 
-1094 EFHLRRETDGSIR
+1094 
-1107 LASLVAG
+1107 
-1114 LQLDGN
+1114 
-1120 SNGISFKDSVT
+1120 
-1131 FEDNV
+1131 
-1136 VSRPILKDYAE
+1136 LKDYSE

-1155 TTYTIDLENGNVFNL
+1155 ATYTIDLESGNVFNL
-1170 TLTGNCTYTFSNPPA
+1170 TLTGDCTYTFSNPPA

-1198 DGTGSRTVTW
+1198 DGTGSRTVAW

-1242 WYGFTGGQDFS
+1242 WYGFTGRTGVQLMLGASKSSA

>member
-1 MAGYTR
+1 MLSLTR
-7 QSLAQILNGEIVS
+7 SLRRLII
-20 APPLNAEFN
+20 PPAT
-29 QILSAFNN
+29 
-37 STGHKHDGTAAEGP
+37 STTVLLPKVRL
-51 PIDRIADLD
+51 IDRIADSD

-121 NIDTLATSLIVA
+121 NID
-133 EAGTAG
+133 
-139 APSITTTG
+139 
-147 DVDNG
+147 
-152 LYFNAANQ
+152 
-160 MSYTSGGVAQV
+160 
-171 TFKDGSIVPVTDNDI
+171 
-186 DLGASGAEFK
+186 
-196 DLYIDGTANIDS
+196 S

-213 VDINGG
+213 ADINAG

-258 TFTTVNISG
+258 TFTTVTISG
-267 GSITGITDLAIAD
+267 GTITGITDLAIAD
-280 GGTGASTASAAR
+280 GGTGASTASVAR
-292 TNLGVALGTN
+292 TNLGVAIGTN

-334 ASLTS
+334 TSLTS
-339 AGRALLDDAD
+339 AGRALLDDAS

-355 TLGLGTLATQN
+355 TLGLGTLATQD

-379 ISNLSDPG
+379 ISNISDPG
-387 TSLQYTFSTTTTDSD
+387 TSLPYTFSTTTTDSD
-402 PGSGLVRL
+402 PGSGIVRL

-421 YIDDEDSDGTDVS
+421 YIDDEDNDGTNVS
-434 GVIGLLSGGN
+434 GVIALLAGGN

-516 SGPASSTDNAVIR
+516 L
-529 WDGTSGKTAQNS
+529 
-541 SVTID
+541 
-546 DSGNVT
+546 
-552 TAGRIHS
+552 
-559 TTTGFR
+559 
-565 FPDNTDQTTAG
+565 
-576 VIGPAS
+576 GPAS

-591 DGTSGGLIQDSSVV
+591 DGTSGSLVQNSSVV
-605 IDDSGNVGIGTSS
+605 IDDSGNVGIGT
-618 PSSKLQVNGEIVT
+618 T
-631 NSGLPSGD
+631 
-639 ISAPA
+639 
-644 ASFFYDTSNDYATIT
+644 
-659 SLHNAVA
+659 
-666 WKPFAIRS
+666 
-674 AGMIFRTSS
+674 
-683 DTEAMRIDSSGN
+683 
-695 VGIGTSSPGSILE
+695 SPGSILE

-774 SSTMTFSV
+774 SSAMTFSV
-782 DGTEAARINSSGN
+782 DGSEAARFDSSGN
-795 VGIGT
+795 FGIGT
-800 TSPAYPLDVA
+800 STPSALLDV
-810 GIIRSSSTFPSL
+810 
-822 YLNETDQA
+822 D
-830 VDEKL
+830 
-835 WRISSAGKQFSIQT
+835 
-849 ANDAVSAARSSYS
+849 
-862 ISRGTGTAI
+862 
-871 GDHVWVSGTTEA
+871 GTT
-883 MRLTSSGN
+883 RLGG
-891 VGIGTTSP
+891 V
-899 DFPLDV
+899 V
-905 AGRIGILEGTNGIA
+905 
-919 FHDGS
+919 
-924 GSVSGAVRADSGDNL
+924 SVEDN
-939 IFATGSSDTERMRI
+939 E
-953 NSSGNVGIG
+953 
-962 GTPAEKLDVIA
+962 
-973 PDNSSII
+973 
-980 MARVTRS
+980 VTRP
-987 SKDYGIA
+987 K
-994 LENNGSTG
+994 
-1002 DSTINAFGSGA
+1002 
-1013 ELIFETASTE
+1013 
-1023 QARFDANGLRI
+1023 
-1034 GTTAEVVTATG
+1034 
-1045 GELVSLQGTATK
+1045 
-1057 SPLGVKSSDVTSIHS
+1057 
-1072 WNTGSSAAT
+1072 
-1081 RYHFIGWNPAGSQ
+1081 
-1094 EFHLRRETDGSIR
+1094 
-1107 LASLVAG
+1107 
-1114 LQLDGN
+1114 
-1120 SNGISFKDSVT
+1120 
-1131 FEDNV
+1131 
-1136 VSRPILKDYAE
+1136 LKDYSE

-1155 TTYTIDLENGNVFNL
+1155 ATYTIDLENGNVFNL
-1170 TLTGNCTYTFSNPPA
+1170 TLTGDCTYTFSNPPA

-1242 WYGFTGGQDFS
+1242 WYGFTAGQEFS

>member
-29 QILSAFNN
+29 QILAAFNN

-121 NIDTLATSLIVA
+121 NID
-133 EAGTAG
+133 
-139 APSITTTG
+139 
-147 DVDNG
+147 
-152 LYFNAANQ
+152 
-160 MSYTSGGVAQV
+160 
-171 TFKDGSIVPVTDNDI
+171 
-186 DLGASGAEFK
+186 
-196 DLYIDGTANIDS
+196 S

-213 VDINGG
+213 ADINAG

-258 TFTTVNISG
+258 TFTTVTISG
-267 GSITGITDLAIAD
+267 GTITGITDLAIAD
-280 GGTGASTASAAR
+280 GGTGASTASVAR
-292 TNLGVALGTN
+292 TNLGVAIGTN

-334 ASLTS
+334 TSLTS
-339 AGRALLDDAD
+339 AGRALLDDAS

-355 TLGLGTLATQN
+355 TLGLGTLATQD

-379 ISNLSDPG
+379 ISNISDPG
-387 TSLQYTFSTTTTDSD
+387 TSLPYTFSTTTTDSD
-402 PGSGLVRL
+402 PGSGIVRL

-421 YIDDEDSDGTDVS
+421 YIDDEDNDGTNVS
-434 GVIGLLSGGN
+434 GVIALLAGGN

-516 SGPASSTDNAVIR
+516 SGPGSSTDNAVVR
-529 WDGTSGKTAQNS
+529 WDGTSGATTQNS

-565 FPDNTDQTTAG
+565 FPDNTDQITAG

-582 STDNAVVRW
+582 STDNALVRF
-591 DGTSGGLIQDSSVV
+591 DGAGGSTVQ
-605 IDDSGNVGIGTSS
+605 
-618 PSSKLQVNGEIVT
+618 
-631 NSGLPSGD
+631 NSGWILSD
-639 ISAPA
+639 A
-644 ASFFYDTSNDYATIT
+644 
-659 SLHNAVA
+659 NALTA
-666 WKPFAIRS
+666 GGEFAVE
-674 AGMIFRTSS
+674 
-683 DTEAMRIDSSGN
+683 D
-695 VGIGTSSPGSILE
+695 LE
-708 LASTGPVLTLN
+708 
-719 DTNGV
+719 
-724 VGGSQTSRISFE
+724 
-736 ASGTETG
+736 
-743 TIGIASGAGFMAV
+743 
-756 NNKSGSLALLADS
+756 
-769 NNTST
+769 
-774 SSTMTFSV
+774 
-782 DGTEAARINSSGN
+782 
-795 VGIGT
+795 
-800 TSPAYPLDVA
+800 
-810 GIIRSSSTFPSL
+810 
-822 YLNETDQA
+822 
-830 VDEKL
+830 
-835 WRISSAGKQFSIQT
+835 
-849 ANDAVSAARSSYS
+849 
-862 ISRGTGTAI
+862 
-871 GDHVWVSGTTEA
+871 
-883 MRLTSSGN
+883 
-891 VGIGTTSP
+891 
-899 DFPLDV
+899 
-905 AGRIGILEGTNGIA
+905 
-919 FHDGS
+919 
-924 GSVSGAVRADSGDNL
+924 
-939 IFATGSSDTERMRI
+939 
-953 NSSGNVGIG
+953 
-962 GTPAEKLDVIA
+962 
-973 PDNSSII
+973 
-980 MARVTRS
+980 VTRP
-987 SKDYGIA
+987 K
-994 LENNGSTG
+994 
-1002 DSTINAFGSGA
+1002 
-1013 ELIFETASTE
+1013 
-1023 QARFDANGLRI
+1023 
-1034 GTTAEVVTATG
+1034 
-1045 GELVSLQGTATK
+1045 
-1057 SPLGVKSSDVTSIHS
+1057 
-1072 WNTGSSAAT
+1072 
-1081 RYHFIGWNPAGSQ
+1081 
-1094 EFHLRRETDGSIR
+1094 
-1107 LASLVAG
+1107 
-1114 LQLDGN
+1114 
-1120 SNGISFKDSVT
+1120 
-1131 FEDNV
+1131 
-1136 VSRPILKDYAE
+1136 LKDYSE

-1155 TTYTIDLENGNVFNL
+1155 ATYTIDLENGNVFNL
-1170 TLTGNCTYTFSNPPA
+1170 TLTGDCTYTFSNPPA

-1242 WYGFTGGQDFS
+1242 WYGFTAGQEFS

>member
-29 QILSAFNN
+29 QILAAFNN

-51 PIDRIADLD
+51 LIDRIADLD

-121 NIDTLATSLIVA
+121 NIDTLAASLIVV
-133 EAGTAG
+133 EAGTAS
-139 APSITTTG
+139 AASITTTG
-147 DVDNG
+147 DADNG

-186 DLGASGAEFK
+186 DLGAVGAEFK

-213 VDINGG
+213 ADINAG
-219 TIDNTVI
+219 TIDNTII
-226 GATTPAAATFTNLT
+226 GATTPAAATFANLT

-258 TFTTVNISG
+258 TFTTVTISG
-267 GSITGITDLAIAD
+267 GTITGITDLAIAD
-280 GGTGASTASAAR
+280 GGTGASTASVAR
-292 TNLGVALGTN
+292 TNLGVAIGTN

-334 ASLTS
+334 TSLTS
-339 AGRALLDDAD
+339 AGRALLDDAS

-379 ISNLSDPG
+379 ISNISDPG
-387 TSLQYTFSTTTTDSD
+387 TSLPYTFSTTTTDSD
-402 PGSGLVRL
+402 PGSGIVRF

-421 YIDDEDSDGTDVS
+421 YIDDEDSDGTNVS
-434 GVIGLLSGGN
+434 GVIALLAGGN

-504 DVSGDKGDPGDL
+504 DVSGDKGDPGDI
-516 SGPASSTDNAVIR
+516 SGP
-529 WDGTSGKTAQNS
+529 G
-541 SVTID
+541 
-546 DSGNVT
+546 
-552 TAGRIHS
+552 
-559 TTTGFR
+559 
-565 FPDNTDQTTAG
+565 
-576 VIGPAS
+576 S

-618 PSSKLQVNGEIVT
+618 PDGRLHSSVVDGSTVFKLERTG
-631 NSGLPSGD
+631 SG
-639 ISAPA
+639 A
-644 ASFFYDTSNDYATIT
+644 ASYVVDFSG
-659 SLHNAVA
+659 
-666 WKPFAIRS
+666 AIYNQRLSGGS
-674 AGMIFRTSS
+674 AFTWNEGGV
-683 DTEAMRIDSSGN
+683 EHMRLDNSGN
-695 VGIGTSSPGSILE
+695 VGIGTSSPS
-708 LASTGPVLTLN
+708 
-719 DTNGV
+719 
-724 VGGSQTSRISFE
+724 
-736 ASGTETG
+736 
-743 TIGIASGAGFMAV
+743 
-756 NNKSGSLALLADS
+756 ALLD
-769 NNTST
+769 
-774 SSTMTFSV
+774 V
-782 DGTEAARINSSGN
+782 DGTTRLG
-795 VGIGT
+795 G
-800 TSPAYPLDVA
+800 
-810 GIIRSSSTFPSL
+810 
-822 YLNETDQA
+822 
-830 VDEKL
+830 
-835 WRISSAGKQFSIQT
+835 
-849 ANDAVSAARSSYS
+849 AVS
-862 ISRGTGTAI
+862 
-871 GDHVWVSGTTEA
+871 
-883 MRLTSSGN
+883 
-891 VGIGTTSP
+891 
-899 DFPLDV
+899 
-905 AGRIGILEGTNGIA
+905 LE
-919 FHDGS
+919 
-924 GSVSGAVRADSGDNL
+924 DN
-939 IFATGSSDTERMRI
+939 E
-953 NSSGNVGIG
+953 
-962 GTPAEKLDVIA
+962 
-973 PDNSSII
+973 
-980 MARVTRS
+980 VTRS
-987 SKDYGIA
+987 K
-994 LENNGSTG
+994 
-1002 DSTINAFGSGA
+1002 
-1013 ELIFETASTE
+1013 
-1023 QARFDANGLRI
+1023 
-1034 GTTAEVVTATG
+1034 
-1045 GELVSLQGTATK
+1045 
-1057 SPLGVKSSDVTSIHS
+1057 
-1072 WNTGSSAAT
+1072 
-1081 RYHFIGWNPAGSQ
+1081 
-1094 EFHLRRETDGSIR
+1094 
-1107 LASLVAG
+1107 
-1114 LQLDGN
+1114 
-1120 SNGISFKDSVT
+1120 
-1131 FEDNV
+1131 
-1136 VSRPILKDYAE
+1136 LKDYSE

-1155 TTYTIDLENGNVFNL
+1155 ATYTIDLENGNVFNL
-1170 TLTGNCTYTFSNPPA
+1170 TLTGDCTYTFSNPPA

>member
-121 NIDTLATSLIVA
+121 NID
-133 EAGTAG
+133 
-139 APSITTTG
+139 
-147 DVDNG
+147 
-152 LYFNAANQ
+152 
-160 MSYTSGGVAQV
+160 
-171 TFKDGSIVPVTDNDI
+171 
-186 DLGASGAEFK
+186 
-196 DLYIDGTANIDS
+196 S

-213 VDINGG
+213 ADINAG
-219 TIDNTVI
+219 TIDNTII

-258 TFTTVNISG
+258 TFTTVTISG

-292 TNLGVALGTN
+292 TNLGVAIGTN

-339 AGRALLDDAD
+339 AGRALLDDAS

-355 TLGLGTLATQN
+355 TLGLGTLATQD

-379 ISNLSDPG
+379 ISNISDPG
-387 TSLQYTFSTTTTDSD
+387 TSLPYTFSTTTTDSD
-402 PGSGLVRL
+402 PGSGIVRF

-421 YIDDEDSDGTDVS
+421 YIDDEDNSGANVS
-434 GVIGLLSGGN
+434 GVIALLAGGN

-516 SGPASSTDNAVIR
+516 SGPGSSTDNALVR
-529 WDGTSGKTAQNS
+529 FDGAGGSAVQNS
-541 SVTID
+541 GWILSDADALTAGGTLDMDGNALTVDAVTLSGVV
-546 DSGNVT
+546 SGN
-552 TAGRIHS
+552 
-559 TTTGFR
+559 
-565 FPDNTDQTTAG
+565 DQEM
-576 VIGPAS
+576 
-582 STDNAVVRW
+582 N
-591 DGTSGGLIQDSSVV
+591 
-605 IDDSGNVGIGTSS
+605 
-618 PSSKLQVNGEIVT
+618 
-631 NSGLPSGD
+631 
-639 ISAPA
+639 
-644 ASFFYDTSNDYATIT
+644 
-659 SLHNAVA
+659 
-666 WKPFAIRS
+666 
-674 AGMIFRTSS
+674 
-683 DTEAMRIDSSGN
+683 
-695 VGIGTSSPGSILE
+695 
-708 LASTGPVLTLN
+708 
-719 DTNGV
+719 
-724 VGGSQTSRISFE
+724 
-736 ASGTETG
+736 
-743 TIGIASGAGFMAV
+743 
-756 NNKSGSLALLADS
+756 
-769 NNTST
+769 
-774 SSTMTFSV
+774 
-782 DGTEAARINSSGN
+782 
-795 VGIGT
+795 
-800 TSPAYPLDVA
+800 
-810 GIIRSSSTFPSL
+810 
-822 YLNETDQA
+822 
-830 VDEKL
+830 
-835 WRISSAGKQFSIQT
+835 
-849 ANDAVSAARSSYS
+849 
-862 ISRGTGTAI
+862 
-871 GDHVWVSGTTEA
+871 
-883 MRLTSSGN
+883 
-891 VGIGTTSP
+891 
-899 DFPLDV
+899 
-905 AGRIGILEGTNGIA
+905 
-919 FHDGS
+919 
-924 GSVSGAVRADSGDNL
+924 
-939 IFATGSSDTERMRI
+939 
-953 NSSGNVGIG
+953 
-962 GTPAEKLDVIA
+962 
-973 PDNSSII
+973 
-980 MARVTRS
+980 RV
-987 SKDYGIA
+987 K
-994 LENNGSTG
+994 
-1002 DSTINAFGSGA
+1002 
-1013 ELIFETASTE
+1013 
-1023 QARFDANGLRI
+1023 
-1034 GTTAEVVTATG
+1034 
-1045 GELVSLQGTATK
+1045 
-1057 SPLGVKSSDVTSIHS
+1057 
-1072 WNTGSSAAT
+1072 
-1081 RYHFIGWNPAGSQ
+1081 
-1094 EFHLRRETDGSIR
+1094 
-1107 LASLVAG
+1107 
-1114 LQLDGN
+1114 
-1120 SNGISFKDSVT
+1120 
-1131 FEDNV
+1131 
-1136 VSRPILKDYAE
+1136 LKDYSE

-1155 TTYTIDLENGNVFNL
+1155 ATYTIDLESGNVFNL